1 MPTHISP
8 MLAVVDAGA
17 AIEFYRAAFGATVR
31 WQIDTAVAELDI
43 DGAPVFLAEQS
54 PPSTRAP
61 KELGST
67 SVRIELF
74 VDDPHAV
81 LKRAV
86 AAGATLRSEV
96 TNYEYPNT
104 GPGRFTKLEQGSVL
118 DPSGHIWLVGKL
130 HYAPT
135 K

>member
-1 MPTHISP
+1 M
-8 MLAVVDAGA
+8 A
-17 AIEFYRAAFGATVR
+17 AIDHREIDVEPGQLGA
-31 WQIDTAVAELDI
+31 IAI
-43 DGAPVFLAEQS
+43 G
-54 PPSTRAP
+54 
-61 KELGST
+61 K
-67 SVRIELF
+67 
-74 VDDPHAV
+74 DDPHAV

-86 AAGATLRSEV
+86 AAGATLRREV